1 MTEKY
6 VLKDEYRNK
15 LRCRI
20 ANSAIGP
27 STIRGMA
34 KKGTIAPARL
44 FLAQIDLSQ
53 FINCDAKKFA
63 ELLDTITKQ
72 YCDEVGLKWGAA
84 RKFLNIFLRDCL
96 YNRWVCEDFQLS
108 EIGQFFEVPLDS
120 HVARELKQKAGRGKL
135 PRWQGVIH
143 LEEPV
148 SKQFQN
154 YADELAMSEGV
165 WRVDLDIIFWRG
177 DLSRRKQGI

>member
-1 MTEKY
+1 M
-6 VLKDEYRNK
+6 KDEYRNK

-44 FLAQIDLSQ
+44 FLAQIDLSK
-53 FINCDAKKFA
+53 FINCDAEEFA
-63 ELLDTITKQ
+63 KLLDGITEQ
-72 YCDEVGLKWGAA
+72 YRNEVKLHWGTA

-135 PRWQGVIH
+135 PRWRGVSR
-143 LEEPV
+143 LDAPQ

-154 YADELAMSEGV
+154 YADKLAKSEGV